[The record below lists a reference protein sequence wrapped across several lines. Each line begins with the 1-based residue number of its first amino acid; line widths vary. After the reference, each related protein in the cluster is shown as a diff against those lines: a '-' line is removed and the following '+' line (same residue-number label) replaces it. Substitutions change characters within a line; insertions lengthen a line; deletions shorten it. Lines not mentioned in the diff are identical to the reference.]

1 MEVVDVDNDVDIEVQ
16 MDIMGIEIV
25 KKEVF
30 DNIVHLENKKIQE
43 EKENIY
49 EKRMKIYEVIEEDNL
64 YPYNQEKVADFDS

>member
-1 MEVVDVDNDVDIEVQ
+1 MVDVDNDVDIEVQ